1 MEPNDKKPTIAL
13 CGIFVSLSGQSFLVG
28 GRNINRRKPGGDW
41 RWIKNGKMT
50 KMTYFAFG
58 PGQPDGTDRSPQD
71 CIAFYAP
78 DRYMLHDYPC
88 DHGQYKGGYIC
99 EIDHA

>member
-1 MEPNDKKPTIAL
+1 
-13 CGIFVSLSGQSFLVG
+13 
-28 GRNINRRKPGGDW
+28 
-41 RWIKNGKMT
+41 MT

-71 CIAFYAP
+71 CIAFFAP